1 MPDYTKAIIY
11 RLVCK
16 DLSITDCYVGSTTNF
31 KHRKICHKSSCT
43 NLNDKK
49 YNFKIYE
56 FIRDNGGW
64 NNWDL
69 IMVEEFPCDNKLQL
83 HKREREVI
91 ETLKATL
98 NSEIPLRT
106 TKEYYEDNKEKIKQ
120 YRQDN
125 KEKIKQY
132 KLDNKETIKEYTKQ
146 YRLDNKEKM
155 KQYREDNKEK
165 MKQYNKQYREDNK
178 ATIKQQKAENIG
190 CRICKCMVRKDNFN
204 RHTKT
209 PKHIKNLSAA
219 DQKC

>member
-1 MPDYTKAIIY
+1 MSDYTKAIIY
-11 RLVCK
+11 KLVCK
-16 DLSITDCYVGSTTNF
+16 DLNITDCYVGSTTNF

-98 NSEIPLRT
+98 NCDIPSRT
-106 TKEYYEDNKEKIKQ
+106 QKEYKKQ
-120 YRQDN
+120 YYKDN
-125 KEKIKQY
+125 NEKC
-132 KLDNKETIKEYTKQ
+132 
-146 YRLDNKEKM
+146 
-155 KQYREDNKEK
+155 KQYREANKEK
-165 MKQYNKQYREDNK
+165 FNE
-178 ATIKQQKAENIG
+178 AIG
-190 CRICKCMVRKDNFN
+190 CRICKIMVMKRNFKI
-204 RHTKT
+204 HKKSK
-209 PKHIKNLSAA
+209 KHINNLKT
-219 DQKC
+219 DKT